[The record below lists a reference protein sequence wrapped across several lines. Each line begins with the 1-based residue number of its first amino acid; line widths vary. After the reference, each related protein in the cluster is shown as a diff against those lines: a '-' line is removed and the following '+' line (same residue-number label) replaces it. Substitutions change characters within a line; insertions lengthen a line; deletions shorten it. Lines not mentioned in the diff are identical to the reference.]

1 MRRNALLV
9 VLLALSPFLMAES
22 CDDWLSSDHP
32 STLFAGG
39 NFQAVQLASG
49 GFWRITFDD
58 NSTGA
63 SSVRIRIV
71 KNGVEFDRVTIRPGG
86 GWEEDVGQSEVID
99 EIWTAHQ
106 QLLDDRGNPLLPE
119 EQIYPLVLRP

>member
-1 MRRNALLV
+1 MRRYALLM

-22 CDDWLSSDHP
+22 CDDWYSSDHP
-32 STLFAGG
+32 STTFAGG
-39 NFQAVQLASG
+39 SFQAVQLANG

-58 NSTGA
+58 DSTGA

-71 KNGVEFDRVTIRPGG
+71 KNGVEFDRVTRRLGG
-86 GWEEDVGQSEVID
+86 HWEEDVGQGEVLD

-106 QLLDDRGNPLLPE
+106 QLLDDRGNSLLPE
-119 EQIYPLVLRP
+119 EQVYPLVERP